1 MLFQRQEH
9 RLFQLCGIQ
18 AHLVAAAFFVR
29 LGMAAVIIRGFLH
42 GAGQRMTA
50 AATEGF
56 AFQRVVPLFLV
67 WLGKAELAG
76 LHSIK
81 HGSFDDGR
89 VMVGDAQNQ
98 SD

>member
-1 MLFQRQEH
+1 M
-9 RLFQLCGIQ
+9 
-18 AHLVAAAFFVR
+18 AAAFYVR
-29 LGMAAVIIRGFLH
+29 LGMAAIVIRGFLH
-42 GAGQRMTA
+42 GAPQRMTA

-56 AFQRVVPLFLV
+56 AFQRVVPLLSV
-67 WLGKAELAG
+67 GLGKAELAG

>member
-1 MLFQRQEH
+1 
-9 RLFQLCGIQ
+9 
-18 AHLVAAAFFVR
+18 
-29 LGMAAVIIRGFLH
+29 
-42 GAGQRMTA
+42 MTA

-56 AFQRVVPLFLV
+56 AFQWVVPLLLV
-67 WLGKAELAG
+67 GLGKAELVG
-76 LHSIK
+76 LYGIK